1 MANHYQDYDRILV
14 ALDCIIFGF
23 DRQGLKLLLIKRDF
37 EPKKEHWS
45 LMGGFLKRDE
55 GLDAAAD
62 RILHKLTGLR
72 DVYLEQLYGFGEV
85 DRDPVERTVSI
96 AYYALVNIREHD
108 RELSEQYGA
117 RWFSVDELPGL
128 IFDHEEMLAAA
139 KDRLRYRASHEPVG
153 FELLPDKFTMPELQI
168 LYEDIYGTKLDKR
181 NFRRRILSMDIL
193 NKLDEKQKKYSKKG
207 AYFYKFDKDKYQ
219 EKIKNGDSLIFKP
232 IKL

>member
-139 KDRLRYRASHEPVG
+139 KDRLRYRRSEEH
-153 FELLPDKFTMPELQI
+153 TSELQS
-168 LYEDIYGTKLDKR
+168 R
-181 NFRRRILSMDIL
+181 
-193 NKLDEKQKKYSKKG
+193 
-207 AYFYKFDKDKYQ
+207 FDLVCRLLL
-219 EKIKNGDSLIFKP
+219 E
-232 IKL
+232 